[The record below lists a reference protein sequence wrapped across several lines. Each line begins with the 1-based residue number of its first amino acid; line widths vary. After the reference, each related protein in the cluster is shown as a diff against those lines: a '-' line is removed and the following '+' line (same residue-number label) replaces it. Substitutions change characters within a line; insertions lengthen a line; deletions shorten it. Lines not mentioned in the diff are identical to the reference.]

1 MTDAEL
7 FQLLRPL
14 VMTVTGCPQ
23 IILAAQNSQA
33 PKGEYGSIQIRY
45 QNDERGHG
53 IIHSRN
59 VPGDQIEFN
68 VKPQRIMTC
77 VAEFYRG
84 NAKLYAERMQAMQRR
99 DDVIWPLYKSG
110 ISLVDVRAVSDLT
123 ALQSSNWEQR
133 ARVEFVLWLQGESKY
148 IENQIKGAYIIA
160 DNEKGKTLQMD
171 AIPEEV
177 ARELLTPM
185 FVNTWAD
192 RIYEDSRLGA

>member
-1 MTDAEL
+1 MTDEAL
-7 FQLLRPL
+7 FKLLRPL

-23 IILAAQNSQA
+23 VILAAQNSQA

-45 QNDERGHG
+45 NNDERGHG

-59 VPGDQIEFN
+59 VPGERVEFN
-68 VKPQRIMTC
+68 VRAQRIMTC

-99 DDVIWPLYKSG
+99 DDVIWPLYKAG

-133 ARVEFVLWLQGESKY
+133 ARVEFVLWMQGDSKY
-148 IENQIKGAYIIA
+148 EVNNILSAEVIVENERG
-160 DNEKGKTLQMD
+160 
-171 AIPEEV
+171 EEIQE
-177 ARELLTPM
+177 ARIT
-185 FVNTWAD
+185 V
-192 RIYEDSRLGA
+192 G

>member
-7 FQLLRPL
+7 FSLLRPL
-14 VMTVTGCPQ
+14 VMTVTDCPQ
-23 IILAAQNSQA
+23 VILAAQNSQA

-53 IIHSRN
+53 IIHSKS

-99 DDVIWPLYKSG
+99 DDVIWPLYKAG

-133 ARVEFVLWLQGESKY
+133 ARVEFVLWMQGESKY

-160 DNEKGKTLQMD
+160 ENEKGKTLQME

-192 RIYEDSRLGA
+192 RIYADSRLGE